1 MAALTYPFLR
11 LSPQLVQQVHDCCRS
26 RSGMKHLELMV
37 SKHVG
42 GYLVPQGL
50 APLEPAGNRLVALP
64 AAVAVAFQIHPAAER
79 GADETE
85 REYGLATIGT
95 LKLEEVGMV
104 PDGLDEG
111 AQPHGIRGQL
121 GCDPGDA
128 VGHLQVQRNE
138 VEPVD
143 VFPIVETGVEF
154 VRVGIER
161 LGEETL
167 LLGRAQCALPDE
179 NIFVHDT
186 DFF

>member
-1 MAALTYPFLR
+1 
-11 LSPQLVQQVHDCCRS
+11 
-26 RSGMKHLELMV
+26 MKHLELMV

-50 APLEPAGNRLVALP
+50 APLEPAGNDLIALP

-79 GADETE
+79 RADETE
-85 REYGLATIGT
+85 GEYGLAALGT
-95 LKLEEVGMV
+95 LVLEKVGMV

-111 AQPHGIRGQL
+111 AQPNGVGGQL
-121 GCDPGDA
+121 GGDSSDT
-128 VGHLQVQRNE
+128 VGHLQVQGDE

-143 VFPIVETGVEF
+143 VFPVVEADVKL

-167 LLGRAQCALPDE
+167 LLGRAQCVLPDE
-179 NIFVHDT
+179 NVFVHDT